1 MRIKTLAVTLLLAVS
16 VLLSGCQ
23 TVGDWNVPDNTI
35 EATQSL
41 EGGQDLGSD
50 VNLKDMT
57 MVSDGE
63 STVVTLYFIKGSRKS
78 DVTESKLDSVP
89 SYHASLLPF
98 PQRLCVTLSVDFWDY
113 QTSSDWYRDSLV
125 CGSFKSSNSA
135 EGILSVYFQ
144 LTGAVRASFE
154 ETDDRLVITLVPQRS
169 SSQESYFVGLNA
181 YEEWGQHLIPQ
192 DLGLTPTL
200 CADLSNIMLI
210 SKPFSSKEQ
219 ADDFSKTVSD
229 AISSVAATKNPYV
242 FSMEAGSLPAYNS
255 TVDLEEV
262 NQKLVLQEDGTGK
275 TLPVLV
281 ENGRYLCAAPDESV
295 LYARSY
301 FPDPMGDSP
310 QTQVERLWMIG
321 KDEAKT
327 ELDLPNFSYVEQ
339 AAFSS
344 DGKYLAILD
353 TSMLS
358 KVLYIYNEETGELQ
372 NLGEEGFGDITS
384 SFVWDKQNN
393 RIYAMTGHGDV
404 RLMCYDFSAPEGSRI
419 AFVEEEPG
427 MESALATDG
436 TSLYFSNPAAGD
448 SGEIYAVDIATGART
463 LVAQGISFKLSP
475 DGKELAVLK
484 PSATG
489 GPDLFDLS
497 VISLSSGEA
506 FSVMD
511 AIYVEDYEFGLDSD
525 HLYFTTST
533 YDGIPSGYHNA
544 LLCFSIA
551 DKNTELIGYST
562 AEMLKRGS
570 QKNEM
575 YLIDYFDSQTETFYV
590 TYIYTH
596 S

>member
-1 MRIKTLAVTLLLAVS
+1 MRIKTLAVALLLAVS
-16 VLLSGCQ
+16 VLLGGCQ
-23 TVGDWNVPDNTI
+23 TVVDWNVPDTI
-35 EATQSL
+35 EGTQSIS
-41 EGGQDLGSD
+41 GGQDLGSD
-50 VNLKDMT
+50 ANLKNMT
-57 MVSDGE
+57 MVSDGK

-89 SYHASLLPF
+89 SYEASLLSF

-135 EGILSVYFQ
+135 EGTLSVYFQ
-144 LTGAVRASFE
+144 LTGAAKASFE
-154 ETDDRLVITLVPQRS
+154 ETDDRLVITLTPQGGEDKS
-169 SSQESYFVGLNA
+169 SYFVGLNA

-200 CADLSNIMLI
+200 CADLTNIMLI
-210 SKPFSSKEQ
+210 SKPFSSMDQ
-219 ADDFSKTVSD
+219 AGEFAQAVSD
-229 AISSVAATKNPYV
+229 AVSSVAATKNPYV
-242 FSMEAGSLPAYNS
+242 FSLEAGSLPAYNS

-262 NQKLVLQEDGTGK
+262 NQKLVLETDGAGK

-281 ENGRYLCAAPDESV
+281 ENGRYLCAAPDGSI

-301 FPDPMGDSP
+301 FPDSVGDSP
-310 QTQVERLWMIG
+310 QTQVERLWVIG

-404 RLMCYDFSAPEGSRI
+404 RLMCYDFSVPSGSRI
-419 AFVEEEPG
+419 TVVEEEPG
-427 MESALATDG
+427 TESALATDG
-436 TSLYFSNPAAGD
+436 TSLYFSNPAAGTI
-448 SGEIYAVDIATGART
+448 GEIYAVDIATGVRS

-475 DGKELAVLK
+475 DGKELATLV

-497 VISLSSGEA
+497 VISLSSGETLT
-506 FSVMD
+506 VMD

-525 HLYFTTST
+525 NLYFTTST
-533 YDGIPSGYHNA
+533 YDGISDGYHNA
-544 LLCFSIA
+544 LLRFSIA
-551 DKNTELIGYST
+551 DNNAELIGYST

-590 TYIYTH
+590 TYIYTY